1 MELDRIK
8 AYVDLVR
15 GGGIAELKITEG
27 DKKIRVLAEAG
38 TALCAPKPSEPPPA
52 ASLQIAT
59 NEVEGEIV
67 PAPML
72 GIFFRRPGPEEAPFV
87 EPGASVV
94 SGQVLGI
101 IEAMKTL
108 NHVTAPRDGVVAAI
122 LAEDGGSVEYGSPL
136 FRLS

>member
-1 MELDRIK
+1 VELDRIK

-15 GGGIAELKITEG
+15 GGGIAELEITEG

-108 NHVTAPRDGVVAAI
+108 NHVTAPYDGVVAAI

>member
-15 GGGIAELKITEG
+15 GGGIAELEITEG

-59 NEVEGEIV
+59 IEVEGEIV

-108 NHVTAPRDGVVAAI
+108 NHVTAPYDGVVAAI